1 MPGRKKSKMM
11 ARGGGMKKSKGMAK
25 GGAMKKS
32 KGMARGGA
40 MKKSK
45 GMARGGAMKMSKGM
59 ARGGAMKMS
68 KGMAR
73 GGAMKRS
80 KGMARGGAMKRMR
93 MGGPV
98 PASPMM
104 PPIQRRIVPRLPVGK
119 MSPGGSL
126 MMQKGGR
133 VAKQERSAI
142 KVGNIPKAVAT
153 ALVAASPAGQV
164 IRKIGAGVSA
174 GRAIRKAIKK
184 SRGRKRQ
191 ERGAP
196 GKGIVG
202 RRR

>member
-1 MPGRKKSKMM
+1 M
-11 ARGGGMKKSKGMAK
+11 ARGGG
-25 GGAMKKS
+25 
-32 KGMARGGA
+32 

-73 GGAMKRS
+73 GGAMKRSKGMAKGGAMKRS

-164 IRKIGAGVSA
+164 IRKIGAGVAA
-174 GRAIRKAIKK
+174 GRAVGKLAKRLAKK
-184 SRGRKRQ
+184 PRAKKRQ
-191 ERGAP
+191 QRGAP
-196 GKGIVG
+196 GKGIIG